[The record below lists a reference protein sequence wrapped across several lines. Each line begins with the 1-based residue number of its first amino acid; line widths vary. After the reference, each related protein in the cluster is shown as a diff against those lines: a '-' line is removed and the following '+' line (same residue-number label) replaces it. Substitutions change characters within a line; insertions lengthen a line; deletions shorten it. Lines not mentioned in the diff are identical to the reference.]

1 MYLTKKLFLIIVFI
15 SLNSNSVA
23 LSDVPAFLDFKFIL
37 NQSDAG
43 KKAQSFLKSKLN
55 NGIKNLQNKEK
66 KIQEEEKKIIQQK
79 KIISAEDYKKQ
90 VNNLRDKVSLLQ
102 KERNALLGNVAKQRS
117 KARNDL
123 LKTLN
128 PILKDYMVEKNIKMV
143 IDKKNILLADDELN
157 ITKDIMVLLNKK
169 LKSID
174 LK

>member
-66 KIQEEEKKIIQQK
+66 KIQEEEKKINQQK

-90 VNNLRDKVSLLQ
+90 VNNLRNKVSLLQ